1 MFRLLKG
8 RDNMKRVYRKLSG
21 GLRLIWIGE
30 CVAAVG
36 MAAEIITL
44 IWALFEPGI
53 FFLSV
58 AVTLSLLVGFVM
70 GVAGLWKL
78 RREHTAYS
86 NALFALA
93 AILICT
99 LLKSKD
105 AGMLT
110 FVLDFL
116 CTVLGLLELCLVVR
130 ATNSFLS
137 GDGREDLWTEGKRA
151 LWARIAT
158 ALMVLV
164 SSILTGLL
172 LDGTAR
178 VLTHL
183 AVTEAAM
190 IVSEILYLIYLK
202 HSSEALG

>member
-1 MFRLLKG
+1 
-8 RDNMKRVYRKLSG
+8 MKRVHRKLSG
-21 GLRLIWIGE
+21 GLRLMWIGE

-58 AVTLSLLVGFVM
+58 AVTLASLVGAVM

-78 RREHTAYS
+78 RREHTAYR
-86 NALFALA
+86 NALLALA
-93 AILICT
+93 AILVCT
-99 LLKSKD
+99 LLKPKD
-105 AGMLT
+105 AGILT
-110 FVLDFL
+110 FVLDL
-116 CTVLGLLELCLVVR
+116 LSAALGLLELYFVVR
-130 ATNSFLS
+130 ATDSFLS
-137 GDGREDLWTEGKRA
+137 GDVREDLRTEGKRA
-151 LWARIAT
+151 LWAKTAT
-158 ALMVLV
+158 ALVSLV

-172 LDGTAR
+172 LDGAAR

-190 IVSEILYLIYLK
+190 IVSEALYLIYLK

>member
-1 MFRLLKG
+1 MKKKG
-8 RDNMKRVYRKLSG
+8 GKVLSG
-21 GLRLIWIGE
+21 GLRLMWIGE
-30 CVAAVG
+30 CVAAAG

-53 FFLSV
+53 FFLVV
-58 AVTLSLLVGFVM
+58 AATLSLLVGFVM

-78 RREHTAYS
+78 RREHTAYR
-86 NALFALA
+86 NALLALA
-93 AILICT
+93 AMLVCA
-99 LLKSKD
+99 LLKPKD

-110 FVLDFL
+110 FVLDL
-116 CTVLGLLELCLVVR
+116 LSTVLGLLELCLVVR

-137 GDGREDLWTEGKRA
+137 GDDREDLRTEGKRA
-151 LWARIAT
+151 LWAKIVT
-158 ALMVLV
+158 ALVSLV

-172 LDGTAR
+172 LDGAAR

-190 IVSEILYLIYLK
+190 IVSETLYLIYLK